1 MIMKTLIA
9 ILTLAASA
17 FVSKAQTTTNI
28 AIRFTVETVTAGVT
42 NSTPTNFR
50 WDYGNKKE
58 ALRVDGLN
66 FAYSHYVSTFGTN
79 APTLNFNQWMKANY
93 TDFVQG
99 YASQKQQADN
109 VIILQKLTV
118 LLNGNTDLLTQSDL
132 NNLATIA
139 AKAP

>member
-1 MIMKTLIA
+1 M
-9 ILTLAASA
+9 
-17 FVSKAQTTTNI
+17 
-28 AIRFTVETVTAGVT
+28 
-42 NSTPTNFR
+42 
-50 WDYGNKKE
+50 
-58 ALRVDGLN
+58 DGLN
-66 FAYSHYVSTFGTN
+66 FAYGSYVATFGTN

-109 VIILQKLTV
+109 VIILKKLTV